1 MNIMFLPRSA
11 FSLKPLLL
19 KSSKMNSHTEIEV
32 FAARRGE
39 LSERRWAGWGKRVGE
54 PTLEQNRFLATR
66 PGPNPAFGKNRLE
79 LFEILHHDRLT
90 INPLPES
97 QEARQGRLPV
107 GRLFRVWSTPTARM
121 PSAVELLIFTG
132 VARRTKGRVRA
143 CQRARYTG
151 FFLRQISGWK
161 VFTIW

>member
-1 MNIMFLPRSA
+1 MS
-11 FSLKPLLL
+11 
-19 KSSKMNSHTEIEV
+19 
-32 FAARRGE
+32 AARRGE
-39 LSERRWAGWGKRVGE
+39 LSEREGGQLGRGKRVGE

-97 QEARQGRLPV
+97 CSGRQGRGWGLPV

-121 PSAVELLIFTG
+121 PSALELLIFTG

-143 CQRARYTG
+143 CRQSSASG
-151 FFLRQISGWK
+151 FFSANIRGREGL
-161 VFTIW
+161 TIW